1 MNKQQRGFTL
11 LEAIVALALIGTMGM
26 TLFAWINTSII
37 SLGKIQNSNARNDAT
52 ANVISYMQAVNPM
65 ENPNGKAEFGAYSI
79 SWQSHIAGPIADN
92 VAYPSGVGLYQVG
105 LYQVDVIARHAED
118 ASWFTLQMKLAG
130 YKKVREQNNV
140 F

>member
-1 MNKQQRGFTL
+1 MTKRQRGFTL

-37 SLGKIQNSNARNDAT
+37 SLGKIQASNARNDAT

-65 ENPNGKAEFGAYSI
+65 LTPTGNAEFGAYRIKWTSNI
-79 SWQSHIAGPIADN
+79 VGPIADN

-105 LYQVDVIARHAED
+105 LYNVDVSAQTVED
-118 ASWFTLQMKLAG
+118 ASWFSLRLKLAG